1 MLDRVL
7 FLSAMRT
14 LLGLLGIFNDLIE
27 KSVWDSVE
35 SLFEVCMAYFEFLN
49 LLLASK
55 YSTAISAGN
64 REEPMNE
71 LSEAHMDYG
80 LGELYVPEVSWACRG
95 GVPAGF
101 AFLTGFEG
109 SESAVH

>member
-1 MLDRVL
+1 
-7 FLSAMRT
+7 
-14 LLGLLGIFNDLIE
+14 
-27 KSVWDSVE
+27 
-35 SLFEVCMAYFEFLN
+35 
-49 LLLASK
+49 
-55 YSTAISAGN
+55 
-64 REEPMNE
+64 MNE

>member
-1 MLDRVL
+1 MQTSNSDSTLSQTLFSMRSLKMPRRPSSVLIADRNSTRSSMVNL
-7 FLSAMRT
+7 QPSTR
-14 LLGLLGIFNDLIE
+14 
-27 KSVWDSVE
+27 
-35 SLFEVCMAYFEFLN
+35 SLR
-49 LLLASK
+49 
-55 YSTAISAGN
+55 
-64 REEPMNE
+64 REGRMNE